1 LGWVTMSERDVQR
14 IGVLSEVMAER
25 RTVASAAGV
34 LAVSVR
40 HVHRLRHRLEVGGGA
55 ALIHKA
61 SGRPSNNRIRAEI
74 RDYALALIS
83 ENYADFGPTLAAE
96 MLAQHH
102 ALMVLARDA
111 AQMDDRVW
119 HLVVTQATPVLP
131 PAAAA
136 A

>member
-1 LGWVTMSERDVQR
+1 LGWVTISGRDVQR

-61 SGRPSNNRIRAEI
+61 SGRPSNNRIRADI

-96 MLAQHH
+96 ILAQHRPNCV
-102 ALMVLARDA
+102 M
-111 AQMDDRVW
+111 
-119 HLVVTQATPVLP
+119 P
-131 PAAAA
+131 
-136 A
+136 